1 MENSSIDEKPK
12 KDITMARS
20 IRIPNDLWFIVG
32 KALSSMDYMNKDSPV
47 LEKEETPTVRAILLE
62 EEEWQTYCSQ
72 LNLLNPNHTRETK
85 EDLRTANSVCLFIAE
100 TLKRKDLLEQSP
112 NIVSWHIE
120 QRFVGFHNGILIN
133 ASRTEETFKQ
143 ADEAHS
149 CRFGKAFYFV
159 VDSCRLAF
167 LILEF
172 MHIYEFKLGKSFTK
186 NDLDE
191 SILQNKILLLYL
203 NAHSLHPKDFKL
215 RFFKKS
221 NQQELIEE
229 QIHQNILKALNQKQ
243 SSFLTDN
250 NGNKIA
256 EFNVGE
262 LFSMKEGRLQ
272 VDFGQ
277 IGLKI
282 KGNFVGLGHILY
294 APWLFGARNVQNVL
308 DSWNWL
314 LGETKVSEE
323 TLQIA
328 LEACSLL
335 RLLLTG
341 RDEGENV
348 HFFSLLVNL
357 YELDLAGIDTSS
369 KIQEFGCQIRSHMR
383 KFERWIEKKPS
394 RAISRTEKLRQYLS
408 NVSSECMLARVA
420 KLYGY
425 DVKLGKHPDLII
437 NNKKMEVKRLSS
449 YDKYAD
455 FSNPINEG
463 LKQNPDIVAIEVNS
477 LERRSIKGYK
487 AKWLGRS
494 NLKAVLKTALAFA
507 KSGNC
512 ILLFSGT
519 KQGLKGRIILLK

>member
-1 MENSSIDEKPK
+1 MENSSIDEKRK

-32 KALSSMDYMNKDSPV
+32 RALSSMGYINKDSPV

-85 EDLRTANSVCLFIAE
+85 EDLKTANSICLFIAE

-112 NIVSWHIE
+112 DIVSWHIE
-120 QRFVGFHNGILIN
+120 RRFVGFDNGILIN
-133 ASRTEETFKQ
+133 ASGTEETFRQ

-149 CRFGKAFYFV
+149 CRFGKAFYFA

-172 MHIYEFKLGKSFTK
+172 MHIYEFKLGKSFTE

-191 SILQNKILLLYL
+191 SILQNKIFLLYL

-215 RFFKKS
+215 DFFEKS

-243 SSFLTDN
+243 SSFMTDD
-250 NGNKIA
+250 NGRKIA

-262 LFSMKEGRLQ
+262 LFSIKEGRVQ

-282 KGNFVGLGHILY
+282 KGDFVGLGHILY
-294 APWLFGARNVQNVL
+294 EPWLFGARNVQNVL

-314 LGETKVSEE
+314 VKETQVSEE

-328 LEACSLL
+328 LEACSLF
-335 RLLLTG
+335 RLLVTG
-341 RDEGENV
+341 RDEGENA
-348 HFFSLLVNL
+348 HIFSLLVNL
-357 YELDLAGIDTSS
+357 YELDLAGIDTRL
-369 KIQEFGCQIRSHMR
+369 KIKEFGHQIRSYMR
-383 KFERWIEKKPS
+383 KFEKWIDRRPW
-394 RAISRTEKLRQYLS
+394 RAILGTEGLRQYLS
-408 NVSSECMLARVA
+408 NVSSECLLARVA
-420 KLYGY
+420 KLCGF
-425 DVKLGKHPDLII
+425 DVKLGKHPDLTI
-437 NNKKMEVKRLSS
+437 NNKKIEVKRLSS
-449 YDKYAD
+449 YDKYANL
-455 FSNPINEG
+455 SNPIDEG
-463 LKQNPDIVAIEVNS
+463 LKQNPDIIAVEVNS
-477 LERRSIKGYK
+477 LEKRRINGYK
-487 AKWLGRS
+487 AKWLGRGSLS
-494 NLKAVLKTALAFA
+494 NALKTALAFGR
-507 KSGNC
+507 SGNC
-512 ILLFSGT
+512 VLLFSGT
-519 KQGLKGRIILLK
+519 KQGLKGRSVLLK